1 MYDTLGE
8 IQSFES
14 IPWSLLI
21 LLKPTVEHVDI
32 YYKMQIEGKK
42 GIWFQSKDEVI
53 KEKQFLKD
61 IKYADIF
68 KNIQELKNIISQNYK
83 KVKNVELKLFNISL
97 IISDECQNEG
107 EYLNNIINLFKNEK
121 ENINIY
127 WYLCREEVLKQ
138 FLM

>member
-127 WYLCREEVLKQ
+127 WYLCREEVLK
-138 FLM
+138 